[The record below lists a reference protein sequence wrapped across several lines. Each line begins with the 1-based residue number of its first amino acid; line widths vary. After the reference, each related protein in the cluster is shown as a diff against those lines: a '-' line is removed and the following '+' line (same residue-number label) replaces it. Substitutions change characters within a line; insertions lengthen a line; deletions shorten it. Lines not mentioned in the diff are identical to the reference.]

1 MLFDFGS
8 ANMNSRGKPRI
19 HKEVITMI
27 ENFGRNVARLRKQRG
42 WSQEELATEIG
53 VKKQSISNIERG
65 VRFPTF
71 ETLEKFANTFNAT
84 PVELFGSPKEVALND
99 VPAVLDRID
108 AYDER
113 IRTIFKISQVMDHY
127 SAAEL
132 DKIAYQVDHILTF
145 FAPHERYDEDGVPE
159 MDKDGKVI
167 MYPGTITKLPLDKLA
182 ETVKQ
187 IDFVLKNQDKL

>member
-1 MLFDFGS
+1 
-8 ANMNSRGKPRI
+8 
-19 HKEVITMI
+19 MI

-42 WSQEELATEIG
+42 WSQEELASKIG

-71 ETLEKFANTFNAT
+71 ETLDKFAMTFNAT
-84 PVELFGSPKEVALND
+84 PVELFGSPKEIALND

-113 IRTIFKISQVMDHY
+113 IRTIFQISQVMDNY
-127 SAAEL
+127 SASQLE
-132 DKIAYQVDHILTF
+132 KIANQVAEVMNF
-145 FAPHERYDEDGVPE
+145 FAPQPRYDEDGIPD
-159 MDKDGKVI
+159 MDDNNNVI
-167 MYPGTITKLPLDKLA
+167 MYPSKFSKLPLDKLA

-187 IDFVLKNQDKL
+187 IDYVLKNKDKL